1 MTEALGVGKAW
12 HVTGIWGRIPR
23 RADSGPQGRG
33 YAYRVTQRSPLRNER
48 SVHSNQS
55 LTEHLEGAGNGVDA
69 EISKKP
75 RVRLLQSLQCEHIK
89 LSE

>member
-1 MTEALGVGKAW
+1 MTG
-12 HVTGIWGRIPR
+12 TWGGIPR

-33 YAYRVTQRSPLRNER
+33 YADHVTQRSPLRNA
-48 SVHSNQS
+48 QFTQKS

-75 RVRLLQSLQCEHIK
+75 RVRLLQFLQSEHIK
-89 LSE
+89 LPE